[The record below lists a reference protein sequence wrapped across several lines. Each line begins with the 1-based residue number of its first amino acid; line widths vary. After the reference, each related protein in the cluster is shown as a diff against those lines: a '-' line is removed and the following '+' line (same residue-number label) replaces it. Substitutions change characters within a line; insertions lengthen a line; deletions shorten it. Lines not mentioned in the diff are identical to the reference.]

1 MKVAISI
8 PDTIFEAAERLARRL
23 GKSRS
28 ELYAEAVSEYLAEHR
43 TDEVTEKLNAVY
55 AGQSSS
61 LEPGLQKT
69 QVDRLSE
76 EDW

>member
-8 PDTIFEAAERLARRL
+8 PDTVFEAAERLARRL

-69 QVDRLSE
+69 QIDRLSE

>member
-1 MKVAISI
+1 MKIAISI

-55 AGQSSS
+55 AGHNSS

-69 QVDRLSE
+69 QIDRLSE